1 MDKETKI
8 YSNFIK
14 RNADRLKVSKD
25 YFYVDGE
32 EIDISK
38 DGAYWW
44 IEGNGR
50 FIGHSETKKAA
61 IYWWCRNY
69 TNLK

>member
-8 YSNFIK
+8 YSDFIK

-25 YFYVDGE
+25 YFVFDGMQY
-32 EIDISK
+32 DIHK
-38 DGAYWW
+38 DGWQWYIYAYGKS
-44 IEGNGR
+44 IDGAP
-50 FIGHSETKKAA
+50 TKKAA
-61 IYWWCRNY
+61 IYWWCKNY